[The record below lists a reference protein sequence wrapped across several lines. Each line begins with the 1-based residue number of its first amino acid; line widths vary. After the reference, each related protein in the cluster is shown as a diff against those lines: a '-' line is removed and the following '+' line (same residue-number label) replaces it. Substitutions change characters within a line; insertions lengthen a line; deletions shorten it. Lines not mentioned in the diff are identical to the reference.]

1 MLHNFPS
8 FLSAPVT
15 LSEGHGNLHAMKGL
29 AEAYHCARISFQKFQ
44 QLIEKMYW
52 LKKLRTHL
60 TQKMGYLLTVPL
72 APSVVHVKRVTAVCI
87 RLLTPFIRII
97 QHVYNVGF
105 HSDCG

>member
-29 AEAYHCARISFQKFQ
+29 AEAYHCARISFQKIQ

-60 TQKMGYLLTVPL
+60 TQKMGYLLTVPV